1 MSWPAS
7 LLVAA
12 LAAVTGA
19 VVAGVVASAAMGWY
33 RVSSFEGQSAYA
45 VVFLALLGMV
55 GGVMVGLIVARLVA
69 AGASP
74 GMVRA
79 LVLSQAVTIG
89 VILLM
94 GGVAR
99 ALADVPPRLGGRTL
113 LLAVEVRWPA
123 GQTPPEDETG
133 EWRLRLSAARGG
145 TVRASMTGPLWRED
159 ARQEDGRW
167 VVPGA
172 VEIFTGRGQRLLAVE
187 PAELLELGFVLPL
200 PGRPGRAH
208 REWSDWLPRARAGGA
223 PLQDGFRYRFRVVP
237 TDQAIRSETYG
248 PFEVATVATD
258 FGLAGSGDGGTT
270 WTASARFLVRHGG
283 RPVVIEELRG
293 AGAAPARHSHMD
305 AVAALAGPSP
315 ALLVQVDGRHG
326 GGSCYLL
333 ATDPAGATSSNAT
346 SSNATSSNATSDAT
360 SADAPLGATSAEAP
374 LRVEP
379 LGACATGIPALPL
392 TSDPAVFARARQR
405 PRLPG
410 RFDRS
415 SFADAEQYLFPA
427 GMLDLRDRGIRRL
440 ADVDASYF
448 DDVPPL
454 DVAPDGRSFVRLV
467 YGGEADEAA
476 LLVIGPDSG
485 HYTVAID
492 PVAMRSSELEQF
504 DPEWVR
510 HYFAWERGDGGDRL
524 IPRTAVTPLPY
535 RGRLSVDS
543 DGYRE
548 YGVTPAGPELRAAL
562 VDFLVAEFQALRMA
576 AEPNAFAHEV
586 RIADA
591 PVYLSYRE
599 EDRRVG
605 VWMDRGTN
613 TQLVAAIAERFNAA
627 LRTRR
632 YDALFVR

>member
-7 LLVAA
+7 LLVAV
-12 LAAVTGA
+12 LSAVTGA
-19 VVAGVVASAAMGWY
+19 VVAGVIASAAMGWY

-45 VVFLALLGMV
+45 VVFLALLGMA
-55 GGVMVGLIVARLVA
+55 GGLVAGLIVARLVA

-79 LVLSQAVTIG
+79 LALSQAVTIG

-113 LLAVEVRWPA
+113 LLAVEVRWPE
-123 GQTPPEDETG
+123 GRTPPEDEAG
-133 EWRLRLSAARGG
+133 EWRVRLSAARGG
-145 TVRASMTGPLWRED
+145 AVRASRTGPLWRED

-187 PAELLELGFVLPL
+187 PAELLELGFILPL

-208 REWSDWLPRARAGGA
+208 REWSEWLPRGRAGGA
-223 PLQDGFRYRFRVVP
+223 PLPDGFRYRFRVVP
-237 TDQAIRSETYG
+237 TDEAIRTEKHG

-270 WTASARFLVRHGG
+270 WTASARFVVRHGG
-283 RPVVIEELRG
+283 RPVFIEELRG
-293 AGAAPARHSHMD
+293 TGAAPVRHSHVD

-315 ALLVQVDGRHG
+315 ALLVQVGGRHG

-333 ATDPAGATSSNAT
+333 ATSTATSADAASGATSA
-346 SSNATSSNATSDAT
+346 DAT
-360 SADAPLGATSAEAP
+360 SADAP

-379 LGACATGIPALPL
+379 LGACDTGIPALPL
-392 TSDPAVFARARQR
+392 TSDPTVFAHARQR

-410 RFDRS
+410 RFDRI
-415 SFADAEQYLFPA
+415 SFAEAEQYLFPD
-427 GMLDLRDRGIRRL
+427 GVLDLRDRTMRRL
-440 ADVDASYF
+440 ADVDASYV

-454 DVAPDGRSFVRLV
+454 DVAPDGRSFVRLA
-467 YGGEADEAA
+467 YSADAGEAT
-476 LLVIGPDSG
+476 LLVIGPNAG

-510 HYFAWERGDGGDRL
+510 HYFAWERGDDGDRL

-548 YGVTPAGPELRAAL
+548 YGVIPAGPELRAAL
-562 VDFLVAEFQALRMA
+562 VDFLVAEFQARRVA
-576 AEPNAFAHEV
+576 AEAGAYAHEV
-586 RIADA
+586 QIGGA
-591 PVYLSYRE
+591 PVYLSYRP

-605 VWMDRGTN
+605 VWMDRGTD
-613 TQLVAAIAERFNAA
+613 TQLVATIAERFDAA

-632 YDALFVR
+632 YDTLFAQ